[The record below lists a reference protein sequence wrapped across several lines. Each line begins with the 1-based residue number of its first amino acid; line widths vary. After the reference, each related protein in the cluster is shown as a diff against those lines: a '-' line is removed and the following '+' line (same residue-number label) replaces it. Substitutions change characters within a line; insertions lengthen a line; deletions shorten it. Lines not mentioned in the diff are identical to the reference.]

1 MLAVLETGE
10 VREFITTNGEDPI
23 PQKYFSAESPQEGK
37 VCRSWSTGGRAW
49 EFHQQELWENQCLW
63 MRHLRT

>member
-10 VREFITTNGEDPI
+10 VKEFITTNGQGPI

-37 VCRSWSTGGRAW
+37 VRRSWSTGGRAW
-49 EFHQQELWENQCLW
+49 DSISRDSGKTNVAG
-63 MRHLRT
+63 